1 MAQAPERP
9 AVEPADEE
17 LTPEL
22 ALVDPELAERARE
35 RLADFPP
42 PTVVAEPP
50 VEPAGEPAVLS
61 RSVVER
67 IPTAK
72 RAPDVGRREPTPAPR
87 EPVEHD
93 EPPPRRR
100 RGRRDRAQLLGI
112 ALVGA
117 IGVALLLPTLLLSGG
132 TSTSSADA
140 PSVGAP
146 APLETAPAETSS
158 SEPGPDTSRTDE
170 ANAPEA
176 PAAGGPRTF
185 GWVPVKRARH
195 YHVAFFRGEQKIYET
210 WPRGPRLVLQPEW
223 TFKGDRFRLSPGQ
236 YRWVVRPGFG
246 NRRTGRYGPPVVDAS
261 LLVRR

>member
-35 RLADFPP
+35 RLADLPP
-42 PTVVAEPP
+42 AVVAEPAIAVVRQEEP
-50 VEPAGEPAVLS
+50 VA
-61 RSVVER
+61 
-67 IPTAK
+67 
-72 RAPDVGRREPTPAPR
+72 APR
-87 EPVEHD
+87 EPAERD
-93 EPPPRRR
+93 EPPPPPRPRRR
-100 RGRRDRAQLLGI
+100 RRRDRAQLLGI

-117 IGVALLLPTLLLSGG
+117 IGVALLLPTLLHSGG
-132 TSTSSADA
+132 TSA
-140 PSVGAP
+140 PSVDTPSVAAAAP
-146 APLETAPAETSS
+146 RETS
-158 SEPGPDTSRTDE
+158 PDAAPTDE
-170 ANAPEA
+170 AEGPEA
-176 PAAGGPRTF
+176 PAVGGPRTF

-195 YHVAFFRGEQKIYET
+195 YHVAFYRGEQKIFET